1 MTVAEQAFEQ
11 LMRLAGRER
20 PDFVTFDEGPAGMKT
35 RFHAE
40 AAAAA
45 ALAAGGTLAAD
56 LWKLR
61 SGQDQEV
68 RVSTREAGAA
78 LVSFALQTFQDP
90 SRAPPSRPDD
100 AGGGGRGTPAMGFF
114 RAKDDRWVFLHP
126 SFPASA
132 AKLHE
137 LMGSPADAAAVAAT
151 ALTWDALDLENAIAS
166 AGICGAMVRSPE
178 EWDASEQGR
187 ILAARPLV
195 EVVKIADGP
204 PMPLPA
210 RGDAALAG
218 VRVLDLTRVLAGPTC
233 GRTLAQ
239 YGADVLYVASPKL
252 PATEFF
258 VSDVGHGKLST
269 WLDLTDEADRA
280 RLSELIASC
289 DVFSQGYRLGSLQR
303 MGLGAVDLA
312 RLRPGIVYTS
322 INAYGHEGPW
332 ANRPGWEQLAQTVT
346 GLAHVHGSYTFGGE
360 KGPQL
365 QPGAVTD
372 YTTGFL
378 AAFGTMVALDRR
390 ARFGGSYMVR
400 VSLAQTGMW
409 LRSLGLA
416 GPGHLDSVQP
426 PTPEEI
432 DGWRIESDSGFGAVR
447 HLRPPVMLS
456 ATPARWRRPTTPL
469 GFHEAAWPS

>member
-1 MTVAEQAFEQ
+1 MTVADQAFEQ
-11 LMRLAGRER
+11 LMRLAGRGH
-20 PDFVTFDEGPAGMKT
+20 PDFVAFDEGPPGMKT
-35 RFHAE
+35 RFQTE

-45 ALAAGGTLAAD
+45 ALAATGTLAAD
-56 LWKLR
+56 LWKQR
-61 SGQDQEV
+61 SGQEQTV

-78 LVSFALQTFQDP
+78 LIGFALQKFDEP
-90 SRAPPSRPDD
+90 SRAPPMRPDD

-114 RAKDDRWVFLHP
+114 PTKDGRWVFLHP
-126 SFPASA
+126 SFPSSA

-137 LMGSPADAAAVAAT
+137 LMGSPADTAVVART
-151 ALTWDALDLENAIAS
+151 VLTWNALDLENAIAA
-166 AGICGAMVRSPE
+166 AGICGAMVRTPQ

-187 ILAARPLV
+187 ILAARPVV
-195 EVVKIADGP
+195 EVVKIGDGP

-210 RGDAALAG
+210 GGDAALSG

-258 VSDVGHGKLST
+258 ISDVNHGKLST
-269 WLDLTDEADRA
+269 WLDLTAAPDKS
-280 RLSELIASC
+280 RLLELLATC
-289 DVFSQGYRLGSLQR
+289 DVFSQGYRLGSLER
-303 MGLGAVDLA
+303 MGLGPLDLA

-332 ANRPGWEQLAQTVT
+332 AGRPGWEQLAQTVT
-346 GLAHVHGSYTFGGE
+346 GLAHVHGGYAFDGV

-400 VSLAQTGMW
+400 VSLAQTAVW

-416 GPGHLDSVQP
+416 SPEHLQAVQP
-426 PTPEEI
+426 PAPAEI
-432 DGWRIESDSGFGAVR
+432 DDWRIDSDSGFGRVR
-447 HLRPPVMLS
+447 HLRAPVRLS

-469 GFHEAAWPS
+469 GVHEAAWPG